1 MGSQSARIRAGVRTK
16 DVLGWNPRAG
26 MKKRCGQ
33 TKEPQ
38 LPRESLVGRIFLLA
52 FFMIVI
58 SEGVDF
64 GVSQLD
70 TLT

>member
-1 MGSQSARIRAGVRTK
+1 
-16 DVLGWNPRAG
+16 

-38 LPRESLVGRIFLLA
+38 LPRESLVGRIFLQA
-52 FFMIVI
+52 FFIIFIM
-58 SEGVDF
+58 SEGVYF

-70 TLT
+70 SLI